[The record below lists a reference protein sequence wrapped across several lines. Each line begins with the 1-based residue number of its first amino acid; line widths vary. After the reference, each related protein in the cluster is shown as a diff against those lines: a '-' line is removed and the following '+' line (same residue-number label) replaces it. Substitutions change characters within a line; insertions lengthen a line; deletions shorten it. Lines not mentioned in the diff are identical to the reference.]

1 MAEQGE
7 HFEIVVVGGAGL
19 LALGVIDRPTRDID
33 VVALRGPEGLEPAN
47 PLPAALVAASDRVAQ
62 VLGLAPDWLNA
73 GPAALLGLGL
83 PAGFLER
90 VQRQGHGTGLTAW
103 LASRLDQIHFKLYAA
118 VDAGGPGKHV
128 ADLLALAPT
137 REELLAAARW
147 SRTHDPSDGYRL
159 SLIEAL
165 GYLDVKDADGLV

>member
-1 MAEQGE
+1 V
-7 HFEIVVVGGAGL
+7 IGGAGL

-33 VVALRGPEGLEPAN
+33 VVALRGPEGLEPAD

-73 GPAALLGLGL
+73 GPAALLGLG
-83 PAGFLER
+83 
-90 VQRQGHGTGLTAW
+90 
-103 LASRLDQIHFKLYAA
+103 
-118 VDAGGPGKHV
+118 
-128 ADLLALAPT
+128 